1 MMIAELVVGKLCSK
15 SASVQALLARKGW
28 TRVRNSRFMDAPFAG
43 GGEFTANA
51 NARRAE
57 TTPITKTGLMGK
69 KPADDSP
76 GCGFHI
82 ISSRCFN
89 QAALPHEDSNY
100 TRRYLARYGGHF
112 ARPCPMQ

>member
-1 MMIAELVVGKLCSK
+1 MMIAELVIGKLCSK

-57 TTPITKTGLMGK
+57 TTPITKTGLILICQYTEHNQRAGGGGRFEWVETHGK
-69 KPADDSP
+69 ET
-76 GCGFHI
+76 
-82 ISSRCFN
+82 SR
-89 QAALPHEDSNY
+89 
-100 TRRYLARYGGHF
+100 
-112 ARPCPMQ
+112 